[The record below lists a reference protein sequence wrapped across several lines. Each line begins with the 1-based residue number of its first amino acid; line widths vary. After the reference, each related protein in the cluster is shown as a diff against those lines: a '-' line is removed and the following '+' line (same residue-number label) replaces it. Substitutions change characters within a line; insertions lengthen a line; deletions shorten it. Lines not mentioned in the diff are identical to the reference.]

1 MLHPLAN
8 GIGGMSLVASI
19 HQQTWETNEIF
30 GSVKF
35 KTLFGKEQLVGNSP
49 IAMGY
54 AALDSSGILDM
65 HTHDDAEFYFC
76 TRGSANIVIDG
87 TSYAVASGSVIFIP
101 GKAPHVVYAGADGF
115 EFLYGFPG
123 QLVFDE
129 VNYEFMDENSTQ
141 VA

>member
-1 MLHPLAN
+1 
-8 GIGGMSLVASI
+8 MSLVASI

-54 AALDSSGILDM
+54 AACDSSGILGM
-65 HTHDDAEFYFC
+65 HTHDGAEFYFW
-76 TRGSANIVIDG
+76 TRSSAIIVIDG
-87 TSYAVASGSVIFIP
+87 TWYAVASGSVIFIS
-101 GKAPHVVYAGADGF
+101 GKAPDAVYAGADGF

-123 QLVFDE
+123 QSIFDD

>member
-1 MLHPLAN
+1 M
-8 GIGGMSLVASI
+8 
-19 HQQTWETNEIF
+19 
-30 GSVKF
+30 
-35 KTLFGKEQLVGNSP
+35 
-49 IAMGY
+49 
-54 AALDSSGILDM
+54 
-65 HTHDDAEFYFC
+65 
-76 TRGSANIVIDG
+76 
-87 TSYAVASGSVIFIP
+87 IFIP

>member
-49 IAMGY
+49 IAIGY

-65 HTHDDAEFYFC
+65 HTHDDAEFYF
-76 TRGSANIVIDG
+76 VPEVVP
-87 TSYAVASGSVIFIP
+87 TSLSTALRMPS
-101 GKAPHVVYAGADGF
+101 H
-115 EFLYGFPG
+115 
-123 QLVFDE
+123 LVL
-129 VNYEFMDENSTQ
+129 
-141 VA
+141 

>member
-49 IAMGY
+49 IAIGY

-101 GKAPHVVYAGADGF
+101 GKAPHVVYAGSDGF
-115 EFLYGFPG
+115 EFLYGFPWSVG
-123 QLVFDE
+123 F
-129 VNYEFMDENSTQ
+129 
-141 VA
+141 